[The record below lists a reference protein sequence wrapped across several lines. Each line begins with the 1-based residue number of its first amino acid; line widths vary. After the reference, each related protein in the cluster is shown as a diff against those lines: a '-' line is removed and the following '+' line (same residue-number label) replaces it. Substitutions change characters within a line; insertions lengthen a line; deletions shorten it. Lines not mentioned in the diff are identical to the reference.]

1 MWKPFFIEDVFSQIQ
16 RGKRLIKSNQ
26 LDGMT
31 PYISSTALNN
41 GVDNFIGNDEKVRV
55 FSDCITIANSGSV
68 GASFYQ
74 PYEFIASDHVTSLR
88 TKENLS
94 QFESLFLTTLLS
106 RLEETYSF
114 NREINDVRIKRQKV
128 LLPTDENGYVN
139 FSYME
144 KYMKSLEMKKQVQ
157 ILGYL
162 IKDIT

>member
-1 MWKPFFIEDVFSQIQ
+1 MENLSRRRKIKKIISIMLAAIILMSFNLSRVFAE
-16 RGKRLIKSNQ
+16 
-26 LDGMT
+26 
-31 PYISSTALNN
+31 STQ
-41 GVDNFIGNDEKVRV
+41 DDEKVRV

-68 GASFYQ
+68 GASFYH

-88 TKENLS
+88 TKENLA

-157 ILGYL
+157 ILDYL